1 MKDSFCNKVSEVQRV
16 ADMSAPAEQVSQAQN
31 AQRAGHVQDR
41 EQVLQYSGSGLLC
54 RATAD
59 ILHVTQM
66 LQFYTD

>member
-41 EQVLQYSGSGLLC
+41 EQVLQ
-54 RATAD
+54 
-59 ILHVTQM
+59 
-66 LQFYTD
+66 